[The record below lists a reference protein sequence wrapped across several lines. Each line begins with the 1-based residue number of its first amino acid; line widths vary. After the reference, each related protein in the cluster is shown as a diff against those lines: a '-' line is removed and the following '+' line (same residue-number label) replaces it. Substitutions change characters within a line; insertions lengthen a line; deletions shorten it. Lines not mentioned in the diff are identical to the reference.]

1 MLYKGPI
8 VYLWG
13 LFFLCS
19 ACTATSEK
27 TAERL
32 NDIAFA
38 YHYRSLDSV
47 RVYSD
52 SVLNNYSSYEEIVDV
67 KVNEKLEEKKPL
79 LKKHT
84 RPAPAWPVGGKRKA

>member
-52 SVLNNYSSYEEIVDV
+52 SVLNNYSSYENAYAEALNHLAFYYIGKMRYDV
-67 KVNEKLEEKKPL
+67 ADSL
-79 LKKHT
+79 LL
-84 RPAPAWPVGGKRKA
+84 